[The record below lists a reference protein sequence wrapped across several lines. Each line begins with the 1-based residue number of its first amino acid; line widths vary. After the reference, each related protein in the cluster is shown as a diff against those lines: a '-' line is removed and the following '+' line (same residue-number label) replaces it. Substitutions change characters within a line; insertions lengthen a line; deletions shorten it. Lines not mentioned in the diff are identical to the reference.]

1 MLKEATLEVGDPKE
15 LCELYIAQNETQLSE
30 EMSIEAVINAGYAPL
45 LKELFEWFINPNK
58 GRVNT
63 FVVHGP
69 TATGKTQIKERIE
82 EIFPCQ

>member
-1 MLKEATLEVGDPKE
+1 
-15 LCELYIAQNETQLSE
+15 
-30 EMSIEAVINAGYAPL
+30 MSIETIIDAGYGRL

-69 TATGKTQIKERIE
+69 TATGKT
-82 EIFPCQ
+82 